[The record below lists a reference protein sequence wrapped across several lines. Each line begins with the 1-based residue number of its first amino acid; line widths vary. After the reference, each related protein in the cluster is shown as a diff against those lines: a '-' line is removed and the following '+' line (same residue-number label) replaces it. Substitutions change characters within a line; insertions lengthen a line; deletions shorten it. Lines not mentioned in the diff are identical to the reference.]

1 MGRQKRAYQ
10 SVTIRDVA
18 ERAGV
23 AVSTVS
29 RVLNGLDRVSEETRR
44 RVEQA
49 ARELSY
55 VPNNFAASMVTGQS
69 KILGIIVP
77 NFTHDF
83 FGFIAQTAEHVFRK
97 HGYLTIVSAS
107 GEDPV
112 ADPAAFLQRF
122 YHMLDGVL
130 LVPTAA
136 RLKDLESFDKP
147 LLLVDRDMP
156 GSSFSSISFDN
167 EPACYE
173 LTRRLT
179 EKGHRRIGLLV
190 LNSPMNIGAD
200 RLAGCLRALLAPTAI
215 TSVFSPR
222 RKMAKVAAERLLE
235 MVANPANRTPRK
247 DVVETIIHE
256 QHSIAQL

>member
-77 NFTHDF
+77 SFTHDF

-179 EKGHRRIGLLV
+179 EKGAVRTELRDGMHVYFPAVSREDAAARQTRDLLGRVYHGSLSLLV
-190 LNSPMNIGAD
+190 SAMTREEALSKAEIGE
-200 RLAGCLRALLAPTAI
+200 LYAI
-215 TSVFSPR
+215 LDE
-222 RKMAKVAAERLLE
+222 MEAKQGNA
-235 MVANPANRTPRK
+235 
-247 DVVETIIHE
+247 
-256 QHSIAQL
+256 